1 MNEIRKQE
9 IWHQILND
17 LADMNVGPQETM
29 PVKTVWHRAMKHG
42 ITNPD
47 ELTSVLSWAVDAGLL
62 TYTPG
67 GIANLGSIALT
78 DTGYEKSRRTDSE

>member
-9 IWHQILND
+9 IWHQIIAD
-17 LADMNVGPQETM
+17 LVEINVGPQETV
-29 PVKTVWHRAMKHG
+29 PVKTVWIRAMKRG
-42 ITNPD
+42 LMEWEP
-47 ELTSVLSWAVDAGLL
+47 LQAVLSWAVDTGLL

-78 DTGYEKSRRTDSE
+78 NTGYEESRRS